1 MNLIGVKF
9 MLDFGHF
16 LMISMSEEVY
26 HRLLEDYSN
35 AVNSQRHRILTGTTI
50 VNGERVDWTL
60 WTHRIVGIH
69 TFDPK
74 HLEPQNSP
82 AIVGGGSGLVMKH
95 YR

>member
-16 LMISMSEEVY
+16 LTVPVTEEVY
-26 HRLLEDYSN
+26 RKLLEEYTN
-35 AVNSQRHRILTGTTI
+35 ALTSQRHRSLTGTAI
-50 VNGERVDWTL
+50 VNGERVDWML

-69 TFDPK
+69 TFDAK
-74 HLEPQNSP
+74 HLEQNPSTMM
-82 AIVGGGSGLVMKH
+82 AVGSGLVPKH